1 MRKLCLLTAVLLL
14 VSAWVVAQ
22 DSSQAAGAKASQ
34 TSSNA
39 GETTTIEGC
48 LSGSAGNYTLTDKT
62 GKTYQL
68 QGDSSKLGDQVGH
81 QVRINGSEG
90 GAVASATAPSGANAS
105 ASTSSSGSNPSS
117 SSSASKPSDSAP
129 NRSGSASAAIQF
141 NVSGV
146 TKISDTCTASPTSK

>member
-1 MRKLCLLTAVLLL
+1 MRKLCLLTTVLLL

-68 QGDSSKLGDQVGH
+68 QGDSSKLGDQIGH
-81 QVRINGSEG
+81 QVQINGSEG
-90 GAVASATAPSGANAS
+90 GAVASATAPSGASAS
-105 ASTSSSGSNPSS
+105 ASSSGTNPSS

-129 NRSGSASAAIQF
+129 NPSGSASAAVQF
-141 NVSGV
+141 TVSGV